1 MGGCG
6 TGPFDALEYE
16 EFYQKWKILYHK
28 IQDV

>member
-1 MGGCG
+1 MDVE
-6 TGPFDALEYE
+6 PDPSDALEYE